1 MTTTIEL
8 TVDLTNRAEIVK
20 NDGLLIASKTML
32 DAAQRL
38 RELDKPDTKKK
49 KKYRSFTTA
58 VNVFRGILCQS
69 SHVKL

>member
-49 KKYRSFTTA
+49 NTGPLQQLSTFLEAFYANLHT
-58 VNVFRGILCQS
+58 
-69 SHVKL
+69 

>member
-49 KKYRSFTTA
+49 YRSFTTA

>member
-49 KKYRSFTTA
+49 KNTGPLQQLSTFLEAFYANLHT
-58 VNVFRGILCQS
+58 
-69 SHVKL
+69 